1 MAEAKKLPSGSWRVL
16 LYTGTD
22 AAGKRKYKSFTAP
35 TKKEAEFLA
44 AEYNFK
50 NGGTISNRMPLG
62 QAFDLYLASKSSLL
76 SPSTMRSY
84 ITIRNNYLQRLM
96 KKDINAITQA
106 DIQRAINLEA
116 ARLSPKTVRNIT
128 GLLVPVLEMYRPHF
142 KAKISLPQKEKK
154 DFYIPSEK
162 VMARLYKKAE
172 GQKVEL
178 PLLLASKLGLRASE
192 IAGLTYDCI
201 DREEKA
207 VTIKQARVYGNKGNV
222 LKDPKSYAGNRTI
235 PCPENILEKIGEGAD
250 GELILKVTSN
260 AITKQWMRF
269 VRSSGERYFNFHSL
283 RHYFC
288 SKALLIGIPKKYVAE
303 LMGHATE
310 NMINRVY
317 EHTFKEKKA
326 EFAKQLISHFE

>member
-22 AAGKRKYKSFTAP
+22 DAGKKKYKSFTGP

-44 AEYNFK
+44 AEHNFK
-50 NGGTISNRMPLG
+50 NGGTINNRMSLG
-62 QAFDLYLASKSSLL
+62 QAFDLYLESKSSLL

-84 ITIRNNYLQRLM
+84 ITIRNNYLKRLM
-96 KKDINAITQA
+96 RKDINAITQA
-106 DIQRAINLEA
+106 DVQRAINLEA
-116 ARLSPKTVRNIT
+116 SRLSPKTVRNIT
-128 GLLVPVLEMYRPHF
+128 GLLVPVLEMYRPNF
-142 KAKISLPQKEKK
+142 KAKITLPQKVKK
-154 DFYIPSEK
+154 LLYIPSEK
-162 VMARLYKKAE
+162 EMAQLYIKAK

-178 PLLLASKLGLRASE
+178 PLLLASQLGLRASE

-201 DREEKA
+201 DREEKT
-207 VTIKQARVYGNKGNV
+207 VTIKQARVYGNEGNV
-222 LKDPKSYAGNRTI
+222 LKEPKSYAGNRTI
-235 PCPENILEKIGEGAD
+235 PCPEHILEMIGEGAD

-260 AITKQWMRF
+260 AITKQWTRF
-269 VRSSGERYFNFHSL
+269 IRKSGEEYFNFHSL

-288 SKALLIGIPKKYVAE
+288 SKALLIGIPRKYVAE

-310 NMINRVY
+310 NMINYVY
-317 EHTFKEKKA
+317 GHTFKDKKE